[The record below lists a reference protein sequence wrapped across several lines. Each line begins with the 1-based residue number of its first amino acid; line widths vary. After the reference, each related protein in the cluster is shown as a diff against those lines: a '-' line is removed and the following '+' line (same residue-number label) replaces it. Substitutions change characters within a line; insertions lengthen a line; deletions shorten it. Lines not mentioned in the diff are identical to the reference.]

1 MGDSFFV
8 LMGAPR
14 IRDDNAFFGYI
25 WAIAANTYKKYLYKK
40 GRIRCEELDE
50 GAPGYGIIA
59 IPDGCA
65 DMLFQIIRPLMAG
78 IIRIL
83 LAVTLKMLITLDILK
98 VVPVIVVYGVMVV
111 HGFGIRCQ
119 EIQYIVVI
127 KAFHVFVCMRC
138 IAGNGLVSIKSETCS
153 LRRNKDDRVVPVN
166 DLSWNAFLPCDQDKL
181 QILAKLAEPICG
193 TGLEFRNVSL
203 TGH

>member
-1 MGDSFFV
+1 MMKLVYAGFAERT
-8 LMGAPR
+8 L
-14 IRDDNAFFGYI
+14 
-25 WAIAANTYKKYLYKK
+25 
-40 GRIRCEELDE
+40 
-50 GAPGYGIIA
+50 APGYGVIA

-98 VVPVIVVYGVMVV
+98 AVPVIVVYGVMVV

-153 LRRNKDDRVVPVN
+153 LRKNEDDRVVPVN
-166 DLSWNAFLPCDQDKL
+166 DLSCDQDKL